1 MTFLQKWLG
10 VVLVLFTISSPAFA
24 NINATASVS
33 TNKVLLGDVF
43 ILMVEVDDAGSE
55 YQLDTNVLKDNF
67 TVFIPTKN
75 QQKSYINGEF
85 KSKTTWQV
93 RLQANKIGT
102 FTIPPLKIGDIF
114 TKAIQI
120 EVSQSSQQQSTT
132 GDAIFIEN
140 TVNESKIYLGQQ
152 VVLESKIY
160 VSENITN
167 ADVQQ
172 PKLKDAQIEKIDSQS
187 QTQIIRNG
195 IRYQV
200 FSYRYKITPS
210 VAGESIINS
219 PLLIGDVNKQFN
231 QWGNSFNIQPVSIR
245 GNNVKLIVKAIPAEF
260 KGDWLVSSNVRL
272 IENNDLHS
280 KTYSVGDPI
289 TRSISLQVASL
300 PIEKMPEIKLNYDSS
315 LRYYPDQD
323 DLKQGEINGVNYTQ
337 RTVTHAIIATK
348 SGKIVLPEITIP
360 WWNSKTERQEFAT
373 LPAQTLT
380 IKPAVTPINNSQQQ
394 AGDLTQPNPSE
405 LNTPIN
411 SVEVSDTHP
420 AQLLAWKISTFIL
433 LCLLIAM
440 IIYHLKHSQ
449 TKTVID
455 QQPTSN
461 TVNSSPYKQLL
472 NALQQA
478 KPNLVYATL
487 LRYFQ
492 SQHLSIT
499 QLSQIEAF
507 TGLDEKEK
515 TTLLGNLQ
523 QLELACA
530 GQTHHWD
537 AKQLLK
543 LIKVHHQVSKSTS
556 INQISNLNP

>member
-1 MTFLQKWLG
+1 
-10 VVLVLFTISSPAFA
+10 
-24 NINATASVS
+24 
-33 TNKVLLGDVF
+33 
-43 ILMVEVDDAGSE
+43 
-55 YQLDTNVLKDNF
+55 
-67 TVFIPTKN
+67 
-75 QQKSYINGEF
+75 
-85 KSKTTWQV
+85 
-93 RLQANKIGT
+93 
-102 FTIPPLKIGDIF
+102 
-114 TKAIQI
+114 
-120 EVSQSSQQQSTT
+120 
-132 GDAIFIEN
+132 
-140 TVNESKIYLGQQ
+140 
-152 VVLESKIY
+152 
-160 VSENITN
+160 
-167 ADVQQ
+167 
-172 PKLKDAQIEKIDSQS
+172 
-187 QTQIIRNG
+187 
-195 IRYQV
+195 
-200 FSYRYKITPS
+200 
-210 VAGESIINS
+210 
-219 PLLIGDVNKQFN
+219 
-231 QWGNSFNIQPVSIR
+231 
-245 GNNVKLIVKAIPAEF
+245 
-260 KGDWLVSSNVRL
+260 
-272 IENNDLHS
+272 
-280 KTYSVGDPI
+280 
-289 TRSISLQVASL
+289 
-300 PIEKMPEIKLNYDSS
+300 MPEIKLNYDSS